1 MKVVKKILV
10 IIVLIILIVAG
21 IIFYKGYDMYKDSLD
36 RVPMDK
42 QIEYIKSKENYTKLE
57 EMPQIYKDAVVAVED
72 RRFYKHCGIDI
83 ISIGRAIWV
92 DITSLELKEG
102 GSTITQ
108 QLAKNTYFTQSRS
121 PIRKVAEMFMAID
134 YEKRCSKEEIL
145 EMYLNTSYFGDGC
158 YTVKKASNHYFEKDP
173 IDMNDYE
180 STMLAGIPNAPSVY
194 APTKNLDLAKQRQKQ
209 VIDKM
214 VKYKYITQE
223 KADEIL
229 KQESKYNEVDR

>member
-1 MKVVKKILV
+1 MKVLKRI
-10 IIVLIILIVAG
+10 LIITILILLIVAG
-21 IIFYKGYDMYKDSLD
+21 IIIYKGYYMYKDALD

-57 EMPQIYKDAVVAVED
+57 DMPKMYKDAVVAVED
-72 RRFYKHCGIDI
+72 RRFFKHCGIDI
-83 ISIGRAIWV
+83 ISIGRAVWV

-134 YEKRCSKEEIL
+134 YEKECSKEEIL

-158 YTVKKASNHYFEKDP
+158 YTVKKASNHYFDKEP
-173 IDMNDYE
+173 TDMNDYE

-209 VIDKM
+209 VIDKLI
-214 VKYKYITQE
+214 KYEYITKNE
-223 KADEIL
+223 ADKIL
-229 KQESKYNEVDR
+229 KQESKYK